1 MISLRTMMMRGGTS
15 SGVYL
20 LKSDLDETGLEPDVL
35 LSAILG
41 SLDRRQVDRFG
52 GDGSTTTKVAIV
64 GPSSRPDCDVDYLF
78 AQVDLATLWVDW
90 TLTCGNLLA
99 GVAPFAIER
108 GLIAPAD
115 PYTAVRVHLV
125 NTGATVMVSVG
136 TPGACLHYDA
146 GCQIAGVPGQAA
158 PVDLVFSNFCGG
170 RTGELFPT
178 GHLVDQIGDVEITA
192 IDAGVCAIIAD
203 ARAFGITGS
212 ESPRQLNRDPGLLDR
227 LARLRL
233 RAALAMGLGDPRGY
247 VLPKVLLV
255 SESECGDVRS
265 RYFVPDRCHTAHA
278 VSAAICLATAS
289 AVPDTVA
296 GRLINRPFRA
306 RPIVVEH
313 PTGTMTI
320 DITRAGDSDRGI
332 WAAVR
337 STAQKLFDGYV
348 FADMYREP
356 CLIGAVGA
364 GVT

>member
-1 MISLRTMMMRGGTS
+1 MISIRTMMMRGGNS

-20 LKSDLDETGLEPDVL
+20 LKSELDETGLAPDVL

-41 SLDRRQVDRFG
+41 SLDERQVDSFG

-64 GPSSRPDCDVDYLF
+64 GPSTRPDCDVDYLF

-99 GVAPFAIER
+99 GVGPFAIER

-115 PYTAVRVHLV
+115 PYTTVRVHLV

-136 TPGACLHYDA
+136 TPGARLSYDS
-146 GCQIAGVPGQAA
+146 GCEIGGVPDFAA
-158 PVDLVFSNFCGG
+158 ATDLVFNNFCGG
-170 RTGELFPT
+170 RTGKLFPT
-178 GHLVDQIGDVEITA
+178 GRPIDIIGDVAVTA
-192 IDAGVCAIIAD
+192 IDAGVCAIIAE
-203 ARAFGITGS
+203 AKSFGITGS
-212 ESPRQLNRDPGLLDR
+212 ESPEQLNSDAGLLDR

-233 RAALAMGLGDPRGY
+233 RAAMAMGLDDPRGY

-255 SESECGDVRS
+255 SESTRGDIRS
-265 RYFVPDRCHTAHA
+265 RYFLPDSCHPTHA

-296 GRLINRPFRA
+296 GRMVDRPFRA

-320 DITRAGDSDRGI
+320 DITRAGGNDLGI